1 MPDIVLGAQR
11 LAVNL
16 GDNLLDTL
24 LRSGQQVPWSCRS
37 GHCHSCLVQA
47 RPEEV
52 PSQAN
57 SGLDQQQQ
65 RNGWLLACQCVI
77 SADMHIHL
85 HDPAT
90 DGLRARIS
98 SLDQLTDEVLL
109 LRVLPDK
116 PLRFRPGQHVVVW
129 LDNALAR
136 PYSIAS
142 LPADGYLEFH
152 LQLHAK
158 GAFSTAIK
166 RYQVDDTVYLGAP
179 SGHFHYDP
187 AWQDTPLL
195 LLASGTGL
203 APVQAIARDALAS
216 GHEAPISL
224 WHWSRPASGCY
235 LQERLQLLA
244 EAYPSLTLHLRPR
257 AELAADLTQLRLAS
271 RQTLA
276 LLCGQPAFVEQ
287 LRKPL
292 FMAGLPGR
300 QILDEAFIC
309 RQS

>member
-1 MPDIVLGAQR
+1 MPDIYLGAEQR
-11 LAVNL
+11 LGAHT
-16 GDNLLDTL
+16 GDNLLDIL
-24 LRSGQQVPWSCRS
+24 LRSGQPVPWSCRS

-57 SGLDQQQQ
+57 SGLDPEQQ
-65 RNGWLLACQCVI
+65 RHGWLLACQCVI
-77 SADMHIHL
+77 RGDMHIHL

-98 SLDQLTDEVLL
+98 HIDQITDEVLL
-109 LRVLPDK
+109 LRLLPDK
-116 PLRFRPGQHVVVW
+116 PLRFQPGQHIVVW
-129 LDNALAR
+129 LDGTLAR

-152 LQLHAK
+152 LALHTK
-158 GAFSTAIK
+158 GAFSQAI
-166 RYQVDDTVYLGAP
+166 RRFQVGDTVYLGAA
-179 SGHFHYDP
+179 SGHFHYDQ

-203 APVQAIARDALAS
+203 APLQAIAREALTS

-224 WHWSRPASGCY
+224 WHWSHAASGCY
-235 LQERLQLLA
+235 LQERLQALA
-244 EAYPSLTLHLRPR
+244 DEYPSLTLHLRPR
-257 AELAADLTQLRLAS
+257 AELTADLTQLRLAS

-276 LLCGQPAFVEQ
+276 LLCGQPDFVEQ

-300 QILDEAFIC
+300 QILDEAFIS
-309 RQS
+309 RQ